1 MITSLV
7 IRLDVIQISS
17 AAVGEVQTLSS
28 SFLASWLNSRPSS
41 WRENQD
47 REYTG
52 HIWRCWYTSWP
63 CLLLTFK
70 VCLFDL
76 LGRTLW
82 NFARVQAL
90 VCWGRSNVDEQ
101 SRERWVSQRSKPVRD
116 LTREMIYSHRLAS
129 PSDSRLVRRRL
140 CSCHQRR
147 EPARSLEFCS
157 VLNERSSLSTRYARL

>member
-28 SFLASWLNSRPSS
+28 SFLVSWLNSRPSS

-82 NFARVQAL
+82 NFARVRTGSRVLGQ
-90 VCWGRSNVDEQ
+90 EQ
-101 SRERWVSQRSKPVRD
+101 CRWAKSREVSQPAKQAGEGPDTRND
-116 LTREMIYSHRLAS
+116 LFSPACFALRL
-129 PSDSRLVRRRL
+129 
-140 CSCHQRR
+140 
-147 EPARSLEFCS
+147 
-157 VLNERSSLSTRYARL
+157 SLSSPTALLVSPTTRACSQPRILLCPQREVLTKH